1 MVRIKL
7 FFVFCFFCVLSFSFA
22 EDVENFS
29 SDNFTISEKN
39 HQNLVYTYV
48 LDDSLI
54 RKEYDLNKCLLLKIT
69 WDINTEKMI
78 SKTSYAYS
86 ESSMFPLSSETVY
99 FLESKTEK
107 REFSDAGKEVL
118 CQTYLEKKLVLEQ
131 KYVYDSEGRI
141 SKNIEKKYEFLEN
154 ELKSIT
160 ENEIRYEYV
169 EFDSESKTF
178 TNEFYFE
185 NQFKTKEKIYLSPLK
200 FYENTFFEGD
210 IRIYTEYEEN
220 QKKLEITYFQ
230 GKELRRK

>member
-7 FFVFCFFCVLSFSFA
+7 FFVFCFFCVLSLSFA

-48 LDDSLI
+48 LDESLI
-54 RKEYDLNKCLLLKIT
+54 RKEYDLSKRLILKIT

-78 SKTSYAYS
+78 SKTSYKYL
-86 ESSMFPLSSETVY
+86 ENSMFPLSSETVY
-99 FLESKTEK
+99 YLDGKTEK
-107 REFSDAGKEVL
+107 RKFSDVGKEIL
-118 CQTYLEKKLVLEQ
+118 CQTYFDDKMVFEQ

-141 SKNIEKKYEFLEN
+141 SKNIEIKYEFVEN
-154 ELKSIT
+154 ELKSTT
-160 ENEIRYEYV
+160 ENEICFEYV

-185 NQFKTKEKIYLSPLK
+185 NQFQTKEKVYLSPLK

-220 QKKLEITYFQ
+220 QKMLEITYFQ